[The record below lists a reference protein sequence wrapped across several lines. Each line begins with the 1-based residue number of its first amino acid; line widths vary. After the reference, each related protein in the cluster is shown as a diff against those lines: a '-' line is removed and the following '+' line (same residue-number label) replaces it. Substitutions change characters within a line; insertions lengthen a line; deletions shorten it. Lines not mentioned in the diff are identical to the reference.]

1 MSEQCCGIA
10 EAGRDACE
18 AYRAGAARPAPV
30 PVRCRQCGQA
40 GKPVQGKTVKSLLAI
55 SLRATREAEYRFC
68 STPDCRVVYFEVG
81 SAQVFGAAQLRERVY
96 QKEPQAADVKI
107 CYCFDYR
114 AGEVRGATPARRLAI
129 IADIEAG
136 IQSGQCAC
144 DLRNPQGSCCLG
156 NVRRL
161 SAACHTAGT

>member
-10 EAGRDACE
+10 EAGRDVCE
-18 AYRAGAARPAPV
+18 APSTAPRPTPV
-30 PVRCRQCGQA
+30 PARCRQCGQT
-40 GKPVQGKTVKSLLAI
+40 GKPVQGQTVKSLLAI
-55 SLRATREAEYRFC
+55 SLRATRAVEYRFC
-68 STPDCRVVYFEVG
+68 SVPDCPVVYFDVG
-81 SAQVFGAAQLRERVY
+81 STQVFGPAQLRERVY
-96 QKEPQAADVKI
+96 QKEPEAADVKI

-114 AGEVRGATPARRLAI
+114 VGEVRGATPARRVAI

-161 SAACHTAGT
+161 SGVGQSPGT